1 MFDTPTIAEF
11 FTQVVSVTTLQL
23 FHASSNNMTFG
34 SRKRARQIATR
45 CFCPPDS
52 RLPRGPTLVSKPW
65 LPFLSLGLKQPI
77 LEKCTSPDW
86 LFQKKSV
93 EVFLVFQILKCIR
106 LLGNDI
112 TSWTMEFPPQLPE
125 RAVCW
130 RQEFNEQM
138 QNLVEFVARKV
149 GKFSGS
155 SNHTMGFDGDETSRN
170 FPRKRASKCI
180 MHVRLSYILQKF
192 SEPSF

>member
-1 MFDTPTIAEF
+1 MLSKAPR
-11 FTQVVSVTTLQL
+11 SVWYSNHRRVFYT
-23 FHASSNNMTFG
+23 SSKCNY
-34 SRKRARQIATR
+34 SSA
-45 CFCPPDS
+45 
-52 RLPRGPTLVSKPW
+52 LPRLIQQHDLWITQEGTADRHTLLLSTRQSTTTRSDTRLQTLVAIPK
-65 LPFLSLGLKQPI
+65 FGT
-77 LEKCTSPDW
+77 ETANTRECTSPDW

-155 SNHTMGFDGDETSRN
+155 WNHTMSFDGDETSRN

-180 MHVRLSYILQKF
+180 MHVRL
-192 SEPSF
+192 